1 MTFASALSE
10 HPDPAEATGE
20 IIGTVLE
27 QLGTEPDVAAVFA
40 SPQHR
45 DAFGDMATAVNRML
59 RPSVLVG
66 TTAVAVLGG
75 AREVEDAPAVGLWA
89 GRLAARPRPI
99 RLEATRTPSGIALQ
113 GLSAS
118 TFEPGDALLLLAD
131 PFSLPVDAIIDALA
145 ELEVP
150 GRDHETLSVPVVGG
164 LASAAGTPGG
174 NRLVLD
180 DEVMSSGGVGVVLP
194 GGVATTTVVSQ
205 GCRPIGDPMIVTRA
219 EGNLVIEIAGRP
231 ALDRLDDL
239 VRAADPEERSLLAS
253 GLQIGIAIDEHRA
266 TFERGD
272 FLVRSVVGADRRQRA
287 LAVGDRVEVGTTV
300 QFQVRDAVAADED
313 LRAML
318 ADATG
323 DAALVFTCNGRGQRL
338 FGEPDHDARVVHDTL
353 GSPALAGMFCAGEI
367 GPVGGR
373 SFVHGFTASVL
384 VFRDP

>member
-10 HPDPAEATGE
+10 HPEPAEATGE
-20 IIGTVLE
+20 VIGAVLE
-27 QLGTEPDVAAVFA
+27 QLGTEPDVAAVFV

-45 DAFGDMATAVNRML
+45 DAFGDIAAAINRML
-59 RPSVLVG
+59 RPGVFVG

-75 AREVEDAPAVGLWA
+75 SREVEDAPAIGLWA
-89 GRLAARPRPI
+89 GRLAARPRPVH
-99 RLEATRTPSGIALQ
+99 LQATRTASGIALQ

-145 ELEVP
+145 AFEMPEAS
-150 GRDHETLSVPVVGG
+150 ETLSVPVVGG
-164 LASAAGTPGG
+164 MASAANTPGG

-194 GGVATTTVVSQ
+194 GGVVTRTVVSQ

-219 EGNLVIEIAGRP
+219 EGNLVMEIAGRP

-239 VRAADPEERSLLAS
+239 VRAADAEERSLLAS

-272 FLVRSVVGADRRQRA
+272 FLVRGVVGADRLQRA

-353 GSPALAGMFCAGEI
+353 GSPALAGMFCAGEF
-367 GPVGGR
+367 GPIGGR

-384 VFRDP
+384 VFRDL

>member
-1 MTFASALSE
+1 VTFASALSE
-10 HPDPAEATGE
+10 YFDPAEATGE
-20 IIGTVLE
+20 VIGAALD

-45 DAFGDMATAVNRML
+45 DVFGDMAAAIKRML
-59 RPSVLVG
+59 RPGVMVG

-75 AREVEDAPAVGLWA
+75 SREVEDAPAIGLWA
-89 GRLAARPRPI
+89 GRLAARPRPV
-99 RLEATRTPSGIALQ
+99 RLQATRTASGIALQ

-131 PFSLPVDAIIDALA
+131 PFSLPVDAIIDALSAFEVA
-145 ELEVP
+145 EASE
-150 GRDHETLSVPVVGG
+150 ELSVPVVGG
-164 LASAAGTPGG
+164 MASAANTPGG
-174 NRLVLD
+174 NRLVVD
-180 DEVMSSGGVGVVLP
+180 DEVMSAGGVGIVLP
-194 GGVATTTVVSQ
+194 GGVATSTVVSQ

-219 EGNLVIEIAGRP
+219 EGNLVMEIAGRP

-239 VRAADPEERSLLAS
+239 VHAADDEERSLLAS

-353 GSPALAGMFCAGEI
+353 GAPALAGMFCAGEF
-367 GPVGGR
+367 GPIGGR

>member
-20 IIGTVLE
+20 VIGAVLE

-45 DAFGDMATAVNRML
+45 DTFGDMAAAISRML
-59 RPSVLVG
+59 RPGVLVG

-75 AREVEDAPAVGLWA
+75 SREVEDAPAIGLWA
-89 GRLAARPRPI
+89 GRLAARPRPV
-99 RLEATRTPSGIALQ
+99 RLDATRTASGIALQ

-150 GRDHETLSVPVVGG
+150 ETSGTLSVPVVGG
-164 LASAAGTPGG
+164 MASAANTPGG

-194 GGVATTTVVSQ
+194 GSVATRTVVSQ

-219 EGNLVIEIAGRP
+219 EGNLVMEIAGRP

-239 VRAADPEERSLLAS
+239 VRAADADERSLLAS

-272 FLVRSVVGADRRQRA
+272 FLIRGVVGADRLQRA

-353 GSPALAGMFCAGEI
+353 GSPALAGMFCAGEF

-384 VFRDP
+384 VFRDL

>member
-1 MTFASALSE
+1 VTFASALSE
-10 HPDPAEATGE
+10 HPDAAEATGE
-20 IIGTVLE
+20 VIGAVLE
-27 QLGTEPDVAAVFA
+27 RLGTEPDVAAVFA

-45 DAFGDMATAVNRML
+45 DDFGDMAAAINRML
-59 RPSVLVG
+59 RPGVLVG

-75 AREVEDAPAVGLWA
+75 PREVEDAPALGLWA
-89 GRLAARPRPI
+89 GRLVAPPRPV
-99 RLEATRTPSGIALQ
+99 RLQATRTSAGIALQ

-118 TFEPGDALLLLAD
+118 TFEPGDALILLAD

-145 ELEVP
+145 TLELP
-150 GRDHETLSVPVVGG
+150 GSDDAVSIPVVGG
-164 LASAAGTPGG
+164 MASAATTPGG
-174 NRLVLD
+174 NRLVVD
-180 DEVMSSGGVGVVLP
+180 DEVMSSGGVGIVLP
-194 GGVATTTVVSQ
+194 GGVATSAVVSQ
-205 GCRPIGDPMIVTRA
+205 GCRPIGDPMIVTQA
-219 EGNLVIEIAGRP
+219 EGNLVMEIAGRP

-239 VRAADPEERSLLAS
+239 VHAADDEERALLAS

-272 FLVRSVVGADRRQRA
+272 FLIRGVVGADRRRRA
-287 LAVGDRVEVGTTV
+287 LAVGDQVEVGTTV

-318 ADATG
+318 ADASG

-338 FGEPDHDARVVHDTL
+338 FGEPDHDARVVHETL
-353 GSPALAGMFCAGEI
+353 GAPALAGMFCAGEI

-384 VFRDP
+384 VFSDV

>member
-1 MTFASALSE
+1 VTFASALSE

-20 IIGTVLE
+20 VIGAVLE

-45 DAFGDMATAVNRML
+45 DTFGDMAAAISRML
-59 RPSVLVG
+59 RPGVLVG

-75 AREVEDAPAVGLWA
+75 SREVEDAPAIGLWA
-89 GRLAARPRPI
+89 GRLAARPRPV
-99 RLEATRTPSGIALQ
+99 RLDATRTASGIALQ

-118 TFEPGDALLLLAD
+118 TFEAGDALLLLAD

-145 ELEVP
+145 ELEMP
-150 GRDHETLSVPVVGG
+150 EASGTLSVPVVGG
-164 LASAAGTPGG
+164 MASAANTPGG

-180 DEVMSSGGVGVVLP
+180 DEVISSGGVGVVLP
-194 GGVATTTVVSQ
+194 GGVATRTVVSQ

-219 EGNLVIEIAGRP
+219 EGNLVMEIAGRP

-239 VRAADPEERSLLAS
+239 VRAADADERSLLAS

-272 FLVRSVVGADRRQRA
+272 FLIRGVVGADRLQRA

-353 GSPALAGMFCAGEI
+353 GSPALAGMFCAGEF

>member
-1 MTFASALSE
+1 VTFASALSE
-10 HPDPAEATGE
+10 HPDAAEATGE
-20 IIGTVLE
+20 VIGAVLE
-27 QLGTEPDVAAVFA
+27 RLGTEPDVAAVFA

-45 DAFGDMATAVNRML
+45 DAFGDMAAAINRML
-59 RPSVLVG
+59 RPGVLLG

-75 AREVEDAPAVGLWA
+75 AREVEDAPALGLWA
-89 GRLAARPRPI
+89 GRLVAPPRAVH
-99 RLEATRTPSGIALQ
+99 LQATRTAAGIALQ

-118 TFEPGDALLLLAD
+118 TFEPGDALVLLAD

-145 ELEVP
+145 TLELP
-150 GRDHETLSVPVVGG
+150 GSDDTVSIPVVGG
-164 LASAAGTPGG
+164 MASAATTPGG

-180 DEVMSSGGVGVVLP
+180 DEVMSSGGVGIVLP
-194 GGVATTTVVSQ
+194 GGVATSAVVSQ

-219 EGNLVIEIAGRP
+219 EGNLVMEIAGRP

-239 VRAADPEERSLLAS
+239 VYAADDEERSLLAS

-272 FLVRSVVGADRRQRA
+272 FLIRGVVGADRRRRA
-287 LAVGDRVEVGTTV
+287 LAVGDHVEVGTTV

-338 FGEPDHDARVVHDTL
+338 FGVPDHDARVVHDTL
-353 GSPALAGMFCAGEI
+353 GAPALAGMFCAGEI

-384 VFRDP
+384 VFRDV

>member
-10 HPDPAEATGE
+10 HPDAAEATGE
-20 IIGTVLE
+20 VIGAVLE
-27 QLGTEPDVAAVFA
+27 RLGTEPDVAAVFA

-45 DAFGDMATAVNRML
+45 DDFGDMAAAISRML
-59 RPSVLVG
+59 RPGVLVG

-75 AREVEDAPAVGLWA
+75 PREVEDAPALGLWA
-89 GRLAARPRPI
+89 GRLAAPPRAV
-99 RLEATRTPSGIALQ
+99 RLEATRTSAGIALQ

-118 TFEPGDALLLLAD
+118 TFEPGDALILLAD

-145 ELEVP
+145 TLELP
-150 GRDHETLSVPVVGG
+150 GSDDAVSIPVVGG
-164 LASAAGTPGG
+164 MASAASAPGG
-174 NRLVLD
+174 NRLVVD
-180 DEVMSSGGVGVVLP
+180 DEVMSSGGVGIVLP
-194 GGVATTTVVSQ
+194 GGVATSAVVSQ

-219 EGNLVIEIAGRP
+219 EGNLVMEIAGRP
-231 ALDRLDDL
+231 ALDRLDEL
-239 VRAADPEERSLLAS
+239 VHAADDEERALLAS

-272 FLVRSVVGADRRQRA
+272 FLIRGVVGADRRRRA
-287 LAVGDRVEVGTTV
+287 LAVGDQVEVGTTV

-353 GSPALAGMFCAGEI
+353 GAPALAGMFCAGEI

-384 VFRDP
+384 VFSDV

>member
-20 IIGTVLE
+20 VIGAVLE

-45 DAFGDMATAVNRML
+45 DTFGDMAAAISRML
-59 RPSVLVG
+59 RPGVLVG

-75 AREVEDAPAVGLWA
+75 SREVEDAPAIGLWA
-89 GRLAARPRPI
+89 GRLAARPRPV
-99 RLEATRTPSGIALQ
+99 RLDATRTASGIALQ

-145 ELEVP
+145 ELEMP
-150 GRDHETLSVPVVGG
+150 EASGTLSVPVVGG
-164 LASAAGTPGG
+164 MASAANTPGG

-194 GGVATTTVVSQ
+194 GSVATRTVVSQ

-219 EGNLVIEIAGRP
+219 EGNLVMEIAGRP

-239 VRAADPEERSLLAS
+239 VRAADADERSLLAS

-272 FLVRSVVGADRRQRA
+272 FLIRGVVGADRLQRA

-353 GSPALAGMFCAGEI
+353 GSPALAGMFCAGEF

-384 VFRDP
+384 VFRDL